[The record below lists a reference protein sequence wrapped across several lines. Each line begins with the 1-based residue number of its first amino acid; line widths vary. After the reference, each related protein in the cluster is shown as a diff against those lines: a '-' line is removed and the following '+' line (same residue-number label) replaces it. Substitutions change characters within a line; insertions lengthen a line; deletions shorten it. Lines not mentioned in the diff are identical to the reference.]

1 MKILRIIGAAASFV
15 FAGLLIAG
23 NFIMNA
29 TGALI
34 CMIEK

>member
-1 MKILRIIGAAASFV
+1 MKVLRIIGAVASFV
-15 FAGLLIAG
+15 MAGLLIAG

-29 TGALI
+29 IGAMI

>member
-1 MKILRIIGAAASFV
+1 MKVLRIIGAAASFV
-15 FAGLLIAG
+15 MAGLLIAG

>member
-1 MKILRIIGAAASFV
+1 MKVLRIIGAAASFV

-23 NFIMNA
+23 NPIMNA
-29 TGALI
+29 IGAMI

>member
-15 FAGLLIAG
+15 MAGLLIAET
-23 NFIMNA
+23 FIMNA
-29 TGALI
+29 IGTLI